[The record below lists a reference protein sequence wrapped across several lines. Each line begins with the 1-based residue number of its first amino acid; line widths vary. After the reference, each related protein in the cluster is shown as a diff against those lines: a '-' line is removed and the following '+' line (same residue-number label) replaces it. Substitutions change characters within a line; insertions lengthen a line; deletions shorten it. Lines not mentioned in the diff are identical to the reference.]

1 VRNNE
6 EDFLLEQS
14 YMSTQNTNRNPN
26 PDQYKRDWAYAAR
39 ALSKGEAPEKVV
51 QAMAAFRKDL
61 PDPQKYA
68 ETTVTK
74 IQQFLEVQAE
84 LKSTDAAPQA
94 EAPKRA
100 DLKRTLKQVS
110 DHEYARHLY
119 EDGKDKNAVI
129 ESLTADRKTD
139 PAYALGVA
147 REAELRLFAERDL
160 NYAVRAQGRGE
171 GNNQIVANIA
181 EYRQGKVD
189 NPQQYAQAVVDAA
202 DRTRETERGSS
213 ANSAIE
219 QRIQSAHEQYR
230 RDLQFAV
237 LQLESTPRDQVRL
250 EIAERRP
257 ERAYDS
263 PSFRL
268 HGEPD
273 PSYAVAVVQQAE
285 KARELTDK
293 GRSLEQV
300 LDAAQH
306 QFAGHVREAL
316 NAREAT
322 KPRSEV
328 IDRISQ
334 SAPAQEFYARAV
346 VNQAESIREQQ
357 HEMSIRPEMARAA
370 VEQSRT
376 ATPEQT
382 PAHTAA
388 TVER

>member
-1 VRNNE
+1 
-6 EDFLLEQS
+6 LEQS

-84 LKSTDAAPQA
+84 LKPNDTAPQA
-94 EAPKRA
+94 DAPKRA

-110 DHEYARHLY
+110 DLDYARHLY

-129 ESLTADRKTD
+129 ESLHTDRKAD
-139 PAYALGVA
+139 PAYALVA
-147 REAELRLFAERDL
+147 ATEAELRLFAERDL
-160 NYAVRAQGRGE
+160 NYAVRAQDRGE
-171 GNNQIVANIA
+171 GNDQIVAKIV
-181 EYRQGKVD
+181 EYRQGKID
-189 NPQQYAQAVVDAA
+189 NPQQYAHAVVDAA
-202 DRTRETERGSS
+202 DRTRDAERGPS
-213 ANSAIE
+213 ASPAIE

-237 LQLESTPRDQVRL
+237 FQLENTPRDQVRL

-268 HGEPD
+268 HGQPD

-285 KARELTDK
+285 KVRELADK

-300 LDAAQH
+300 FDAAQH

-334 SAPAQEFYARAV
+334 GAPAQEFYARAV
-346 VNQAESIREQQ
+346 VNQGESIREQQ
-357 HEMSIRPEMARAA
+357 REMSVRPEMARAA
-370 VEQSRT
+370 IEQTRIAS
-376 ATPEQT
+376 PEQT
-382 PAHTAA
+382 LTRVAA

>member
-1 VRNNE
+1 
-6 EDFLLEQS
+6 
-14 YMSTQNTNRNPN
+14 MSTQNTNRNPN

-119 EDGKDKNAVI
+119 EDGKDKNAVV

-147 REAELRLFAERDL
+147 REAELRVFAERDL

-171 GNNQIVANIA
+171 GNNQIVAKIA

-202 DRTRETERGSS
+202 DQTREPERGPS
-213 ANSAIE
+213 ANPAIE

-237 LQLESTPRDQVRL
+237 FQLESTPRDQVRL
-250 EIAERRP
+250 EITERRP

-268 HGEPD
+268 HGQPD

-285 KARELTDK
+285 KIRELTDK
-293 GRSLEQV
+293 GRGLEQV

-306 QFAGHVREAL
+306 QFASHLREAL

-334 SAPAQEFYARAV
+334 GAPAQEFYARAV

-357 HEMSIRPEMARAA
+357 REMSIRPEMARAA
-370 VEQSRT
+370 IEQSRT
-376 ATPEQT
+376 VPEQT
-382 PAHTAA
+382 IARTVA
-388 TVER
+388 TIER

>member
-1 VRNNE
+1 
-6 EDFLLEQS
+6 
-14 YMSTQNTNRNPN
+14 MSTQNTNRNPN

-84 LKSTDAAPQA
+84 LKPNDAAPHA
-94 EAPKRA
+94 DAPKRA

-110 DHEYARHLY
+110 DLDYARHLY
-119 EDGKDKNAVI
+119 EDGKDKNAII
-129 ESLTADRKTD
+129 ELLHTDRKTD
-139 PAYALGVA
+139 PTYALVVA
-147 REAELRLFAERDL
+147 TEAELRLFAERDL

-171 GNNQIVANIA
+171 GNDQIAAKIA
-181 EYRQGKVD
+181 EYRQGKID
-189 NPQQYAQAVVDAA
+189 NPQQYAHAVVDAA
-202 DRTRETERGSS
+202 DRTREAERGPSS
-213 ANSAIE
+213 NPAVE

-237 LQLESTPRDQVRL
+237 FQLESTPRDQVRL

-268 HGEPD
+268 HGQPD
-273 PSYAVAVVQQAE
+273 SSYAVAVVQQAE
-285 KARELTDK
+285 KVRELTDK

-328 IDRISQ
+328 IERISQ
-334 SAPAQEFYARAV
+334 GSPSQDFYARAV
-346 VNQAESIREQQ
+346 VKRADSIREQQ
-357 HEMSIRPEMARAA
+357 REMSVRPEMARAA
-370 VEQSRT
+370 VEQSRSSH
-376 ATPEQT
+376 EQT
-382 PAHTAA
+382 LAHATA

>member
-1 VRNNE
+1 
-6 EDFLLEQS
+6 LEKS
-14 YMSTQNTNRNPN
+14 HMSTQNTNRNPN

-51 QAMAAFRKDL
+51 QAMAEFRKDL
-61 PDPQKYA
+61 PDPHKYA

-84 LKSTDAAPQA
+84 LKPNDAA

-100 DLKRTLKQVS
+100 DLKRTLKQAS
-110 DHEYARHLY
+110 DHDYARHLY

-171 GNNQIVANIA
+171 GNDQIVAKIA
-181 EYRQGKVD
+181 EYRQGKID
-189 NPQQYAQAVVDAA
+189 NPQQYAQTVVDAA
-202 DRTRETERGSS
+202 DRTRETERGPS
-213 ANSAIE
+213 ANPAIE

-237 LQLESTPRDQVRL
+237 FQLESTPRDQVRL
-250 EIAERRP
+250 EITERRP

-268 HGEPD
+268 HGQPD

-285 KARELTDK
+285 KIRELTDK
-293 GRSLEQV
+293 GRGLEQV

-306 QFAGHVREAL
+306 QFASHLREAL

-334 SAPAQEFYARAV
+334 GAPAQEFYARAV

-357 HEMSIRPEMARAA
+357 REMSIRPEMARAA
-370 VEQSRT
+370 IEQSRT
-376 ATPEQT
+376 VPEQT
-382 PAHTAA
+382 IARTVA
-388 TVER
+388 TIER

>member
-1 VRNNE
+1 
-6 EDFLLEQS
+6 
-14 YMSTQNTNRNPN
+14 MSTQNTNRNPN

-84 LKSTDAAPQA
+84 LKPNDAAPHA
-94 EAPKRA
+94 DAPKRA

-110 DHEYARHLY
+110 DLDYARHLY
-119 EDGKDKNAVI
+119 EDGKDKNAII
-129 ESLTADRKTD
+129 ELLHTDRKTD
-139 PAYALGVA
+139 PTYALVVA
-147 REAELRLFAERDL
+147 TEAELRLFAERDL

-171 GNNQIVANIA
+171 GNDQIAAKIA
-181 EYRQGKVD
+181 EYRQGKID
-189 NPQQYAQAVVDAA
+189 NPQQYAHAVVDAA
-202 DRTRETERGSS
+202 DRTREAERGPSS
-213 ANSAIE
+213 NPAVE

-237 LQLESTPRDQVRL
+237 FQLESTPRDQVRL

-268 HGEPD
+268 HGQPD
-273 PSYAVAVVQQAE
+273 SSYAVAVVQQAE
-285 KARELTDK
+285 KVRELTDK

-328 IDRISQ
+328 IERISQ
-334 SAPAQEFYARAV
+334 GSPSQDFYARAV
-346 VNQAESIREQQ
+346 VNQADSIREQQ
-357 HEMSIRPEMARAA
+357 REMSVRPDMARAA
-370 VEQSRT
+370 VEQSRSSH
-376 ATPEQT
+376 EQT
-382 PAHTAA
+382 LAHATA

>member
-1 VRNNE
+1 
-6 EDFLLEQS
+6 
-14 YMSTQNTNRNPN
+14 MSTQNTNRNPN

-84 LKSTDAAPQA
+84 LKPNDAAPHA
-94 EAPKRA
+94 DAPKRA

-110 DHEYARHLY
+110 DLDYARHLY
-119 EDGKDKNAVI
+119 EDGKDKNAII
-129 ESLTADRKTD
+129 ELLHTDRKTD
-139 PAYALGVA
+139 PTYALVVA
-147 REAELRLFAERDL
+147 TEAELRLFAERDL

-171 GNNQIVANIA
+171 GNDQIAAKIA
-181 EYRQGKVD
+181 EYRQGKID
-189 NPQQYAQAVVDAA
+189 NPQQYAHAVVDAA
-202 DRTRETERGSS
+202 DRTREAERGPSS
-213 ANSAIE
+213 NPAVE

-237 LQLESTPRDQVRL
+237 FQLASTPRDQVRL

-268 HGEPD
+268 HGQPD
-273 PSYAVAVVQQAE
+273 SSYAVAVVQQAE
-285 KARELTDK
+285 KVRELTDK

-334 SAPAQEFYARAV
+334 GAPAQELYARAV
-346 VNQAESIREQQ
+346 VNQADSIREQQ
-357 HEMSIRPEMARAA
+357 REMSVRPEMARAA
-370 VEQSRT
+370 VEQSRSSH
-376 ATPEQT
+376 EQT
-382 PAHTAA
+382 LAHATA

>member
-1 VRNNE
+1 
-6 EDFLLEQS
+6 
-14 YMSTQNTNRNPN
+14 MSTQNTNRNPN

-84 LKSTDAAPQA
+84 LRSNDAAPQT

-110 DHEYARHLY
+110 DLDYGRHLY

-129 ESLTADRKTD
+129 ESLHADRKTD
-139 PAYALGVA
+139 PTYAFVVA
-147 REAELRLFAERDL
+147 TEAELRLFAERDL
-160 NYAVRAQGRGE
+160 NYAVRAQHRGE
-171 GNNQIVANIA
+171 GNDRIISKVA
-181 EYRQGKVD
+181 EYRQGKID

-202 DRTRETERGSS
+202 DRTREAERGLSS
-213 ANSAIE
+213 NPAVE
-219 QRIQSAHEQYR
+219 QRIQSAHDQYR

-237 LQLESTPRDQVRL
+237 FQLESTPRDQVRL

-268 HGEPD
+268 HGQPD
-273 PSYAVAVVQQAE
+273 PGYAVAVVQQAE
-285 KARELTDK
+285 KVRELIDK

-334 SAPAQEFYARAV
+334 GAPAQESYARTV

-357 HEMSIRPEMARAA
+357 REMSVRPEMARAA
-370 VEQSRT
+370 IEQSR
-376 ATPEQT
+376 AAPEQT
-382 PAHTAA
+382 PTRVTA

>member
-1 VRNNE
+1 
-6 EDFLLEQS
+6 
-14 YMSTQNTNRNPN
+14 MSTQNTNRNPN

-84 LKSTDAAPQA
+84 LKPNDAAPHA
-94 EAPKRA
+94 DAPKRA

-110 DHEYARHLY
+110 DLDYARHLY
-119 EDGKDKNAVI
+119 EDGKDKNAII
-129 ESLTADRKTD
+129 ELLHTDRKTD
-139 PAYALGVA
+139 PTYALVVA
-147 REAELRLFAERDL
+147 TEAELRLFAERDL

-171 GNNQIVANIA
+171 GNDQIAAKIA
-181 EYRQGKVD
+181 EYRQGKID
-189 NPQQYAQAVVDAA
+189 NPQQYAHAVVDAA
-202 DRTRETERGSS
+202 DRTREAERGPSS
-213 ANSAIE
+213 NPAVE

-237 LQLESTPRDQVRL
+237 FQLENTPRDQVRL

-268 HGEPD
+268 HGQPD
-273 PSYAVAVVQQAE
+273 SSYAVAVVQQAE
-285 KARELTDK
+285 KVRELTDK

-334 SAPAQEFYARAV
+334 GAPAQELYARAV
-346 VNQAESIREQQ
+346 VNQADSIREQQ
-357 HEMSIRPEMARAA
+357 REMSVRPEMARAA
-370 VEQSRT
+370 VEQSRSSH
-376 ATPEQT
+376 EQT
-382 PAHTAA
+382 LAHATA

>member
-1 VRNNE
+1 MN
-6 EDFLLEQS
+6 
-14 YMSTQNTNRNPN
+14 TQNTNRNPN

-84 LKSTDAAPQA
+84 LRPNDAAPQA
-94 EAPKRA
+94 DAPKRA

-110 DHEYARHLY
+110 DLDYARHLY
-119 EDGKDKNAVI
+119 EDGKAKNAII
-129 ESLTADRKTD
+129 ESLHTDRKTD
-139 PAYALGVA
+139 PTYALVVA
-147 REAELRLFAERDL
+147 TEAELRLFAERDL
-160 NYAVRAQGRGE
+160 NYAVRAQGRRE
-171 GNNQIVANIA
+171 GNDQIVAKIA
-181 EYRQGKVD
+181 EYRQGKID

-202 DRTRETERGSS
+202 DRTREAERGPSV
-213 ANSAIE
+213 NPAIE

-237 LQLESTPRDQVRL
+237 FQLENTPRDQLRL
-250 EIAERRP
+250 EITERRP

-268 HGEPD
+268 HGQPD

-285 KARELTDK
+285 KVRELADK

-306 QFAGHVREAL
+306 QFTGHVREAL
-316 NAREAT
+316 NAREAI

-334 SAPAQEFYARAV
+334 GAPAQEFYARAV

-357 HEMSIRPEMARAA
+357 REMSVRPEMARAA
-370 VEQSRT
+370 VEQLRT
-376 ATPEQT
+376 APEQT
-382 PAHTAA
+382 PSRVAA